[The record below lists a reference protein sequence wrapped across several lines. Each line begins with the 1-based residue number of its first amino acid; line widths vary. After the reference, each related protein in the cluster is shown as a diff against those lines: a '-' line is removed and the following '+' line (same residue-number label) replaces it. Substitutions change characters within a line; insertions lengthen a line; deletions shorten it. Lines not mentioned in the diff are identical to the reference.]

1 MSIIDKKADDYL
13 IYRYTVNELY
23 ILFSDGAYKLEN
35 ERLNSLSIL
44 DRYME
49 NLYPIMKIDLALE
62 ESVYNR
68 IISEKD
74 DLKIKLNV
82 RKYYRKNSETEKS
95 FESNYINDT
104 FQLILDDSIN
114 TVDVNAHNLEY
125 PEGDTGEM
133 NSVQVAMEL
142 FLFKGDMIKAN
153 SKMVNAVL
161 KEASVSA
168 AIGYILTK
176 SQVSNLLMTRPDN
189 QTIYE
194 ELKLPPLNIAKE
206 LAFVDSYYGLYNTGS
221 IIYFGLDRGYIIPFC
236 KPSDAYERNEIETV
250 CIIVPEIG
258 STITDNICSLKKYN
272 DSTKAYFI
280 ADPESFDPKNLST
293 TGNVLHP
300 EDINVVENET
310 GEVTKSKEKNK
321 ATEIL
326 LSENPFYKEIYE
338 ATVKSNDAAIS
349 VSLKDGDFS
358 LLTPNKKYQF
368 IFESTKLSKIY
379 KGYYHLCQC
388 DISLA
393 KEGVDFTAGA
403 QCLFRKSVV

>member
-49 NLYPIMKIDLALE
+49 NLYPITKIDLALE

-74 DLKIKLNV
+74 NLKIKLNV

-95 FESNYINDT
+95 FESNYINGT

-114 TVDVNAHNLEY
+114 TIDVNAHNLEY

-133 NSVQVAMEL
+133 NSVQVTMEL
-142 FLFKGDMIKAN
+142 FLFKGDVIKAN

-161 KEASVSA
+161 KETSVSA

-176 SQVSNLLMTRPDN
+176 SRVSNLLMSRPDN
-189 QTIYE
+189 QKIYE

-221 IIYFGLDRGYIIPFC
+221 IIYFGLDRSYIIPFC
-236 KPSDAYERNEIETV
+236 KPSDAYERNEIDTV

-258 STITDNICSLKKYN
+258 SPITDNICSLKKYG
-272 DSTKAYFI
+272 DSSKAYFI

-300 EDINVVENET
+300 EAINVVENET
-310 GEVTKSKEKNK
+310 GEVTQSKEKNK

-326 LSENPFYKEIYE
+326 PSENPFYKEIYE

-349 VSLKDGDFS
+349 ISLKDGDFS

-379 KGYYHLCQC
+379 KGYYYLCQC
-388 DISLA
+388 DIA
-393 KEGVDFTAGA
+393 FVKEGIDFTAGA